1 MFEQYGNRSRSGLR
15 YSSTFAPDG
24 KWAAA
29 SFETTDGHLELEI
42 WRLRAGKWKPAGTGI
57 SVGGDSQI
65 LPLRDGRILLRS
77 GLGHG
82 HVLVLAEPPINGNT
96 ASEKWSVRT
105 IAELP
110 FPGVRLI
117 SAAPSDRNSLAIM
130 VTHDRGTTRF
140 WRLLVSGELVCF
152 PLEFAGLC
160 GGGVWLDNRGRRL
173 AVNRSVEGR
182 PSPPVMIDLYNHK
195 VETVFSISPNT
206 SDRVEL
212 YSPRS
217 SLLVV
222 STDAGGTEWIGFAH
236 LRTCEQLWFP
246 EETCSSTGM
255 RALALDLSGE
265 RLLLHEQRGVLS
277 GLAMY
282 DIVRQCR
289 KELTVPPGCIR
300 GRTIWNKHGLSV
312 PWSTPMT
319 SHAIV
324 RLDNDGQ
331 LPEGE
336 PEPSDAIVRVV
347 TVDGADDPSKGSRM
361 VTQSGG

>member
-1 MFEQYGNRSRSGLR
+1 MAIEADLD
-15 YSSTFAPDG
+15 FATALHSLPMENG
-24 KWAAA
+24 R
-29 SFETTDGHLELEI
+29 
-42 WRLRAGKWKPAGTGI
+42 RLR
-57 SVGGDSQI
+57 
-65 LPLRDGRILLRS
+65 LRPLTATSNLRS
-77 GLGHG
+77 GGYERGNGSRPARGFQLVVTAKFFHCET
-82 HVLVLAEPPINGNT
+82 VEYCCVVDWVMATYLVLAEPPINGNT

-255 RALALDLSGE
+255 RALALDFK
-265 RLLLHEQRGVLS
+265 RGAV
-277 GLAMY
+277 AF
-282 DIVRQCR
+282 
-289 KELTVPPGCIR
+289 T
-300 GRTIWNKHGLSV
+300 
-312 PWSTPMT
+312 
-319 SHAIV
+319 
-324 RLDNDGQ
+324 
-331 LPEGE
+331 
-336 PEPSDAIVRVV
+336 
-347 TVDGADDPSKGSRM
+347 
-361 VTQSGG
+361 